1 MDQTWRPHLPPPPIQ
16 GRICPP
22 LPPPPPFPSS
32 NPSYQYPPP
41 LPPHVAAP
49 YDPFIDHRGG
59 PPIPPPSRP
68 TYGNPSYDCGDV
80 AVNIHHRSGPPAH
93 HATVDS
99 YEHHPRPSD
108 AYGNHPLNPSY
119 DCGNVAVN
127 IHHHPMPPPPHP
139 RPSFGNLNPS
149 YDPFNVGVKTDH
161 RGHCP
166 TIDGYEHNPR
176 PSDAY
181 GNVNPSYDYGN
192 ANVGVKRM
200 RVDDSTGQF
209 MSEKLTNLAR
219 FPDDNERRL
228 KLINEFGGADHELD
242 KGNGSFDAG
251 EYGKFDGFLGGKSS
265 NSSFV
270 DPGYRNL
277 DKNQRFHDQ
286 ERFDPMREGNNGQFG
301 QLGYDDVDNNLPRKN
316 GYKYGDSYHNVE
328 HDQQNYQ
335 GSRYSSK
342 LGDGYLP
349 RHGVSGLNKLYHEQT
364 SCLPMDG
371 RGYNHHSEAYA
382 MQNHMESKSNHY
394 GSPYDHK
401 VNSAD
406 RSGMSLYS
414 AHGGKAFA
422 NQPPLPAS
430 PPPPLPMEP
439 PLRERLV
446 SSSPPGTPAS
456 LFPVS
461 VGYSAPL
468 SSYYPPLP
476 EEKSIPRYQPN
487 LHLSSRSAVEEVHM
501 HRYTS
506 SSIRSGG
513 SEHPLLEVPP
523 EKSKVID
530 AKHILKHPYRATRP
544 DHLVVILRGLP
555 GSGKSYL
562 AKMLRDLEVEN
573 GGTAPRIHSMD
584 DYFMTEVDKVE
595 ESEVSRSSGSIR
607 GKKMVTKKV
616 MEYCYEPEMEEAYRS
631 SMLKAFTKTLGEGAF
646 SFVIVDDRNL
656 RVADFAQF
664 WATAKRSGYE
674 VYLLDATYKDPAGCA
689 ARNVHGFTR
698 DDVQKMA
705 GKWEEAPS
713 MYLKLDVKSLL
724 HGDALEEGGIQEV
737 DMDMEDDESLGV
749 PSTLDEENIE
759 KFKVPPQEDVR
770 VDGDVKD
777 DQDSDHEED
786 HRITEV
792 KGLAKS
798 KWSSDLDEDDTQ
810 RNGDAA
816 KNLNALSGLIQSYRK
831 EGKSVRW
838 GDQVTKRGFSIG
850 AAKATNVSLVIGP
863 GAGYNL
869 KSNPLPEGEKS
880 TSTRNNGEPKRQ
892 SIFQER
898 LRAERESFRAV
909 FESFRTGSDKRRQ
922 RIVGLNAEDE

>member
-1 MDQTWRPHLPPPPIQ
+1 MDQSWRPHLPPPPIQ
-16 GRICPP
+16 GRICPSCSISHFPFCPP
-22 LPPPPPFPSS
+22 LPPPSFPS
-32 NPSYQYPPP
+32 NPNYQYPPP
-41 LPPHVAAP
+41 HPHQP
-49 YDPFIDHRGG
+49 L
-59 PPIPPPSRP
+59 
-68 TYGNPSYDCGDV
+68 
-80 AVNIHHRSGPPAH
+80 
-93 HATVDS
+93 
-99 YEHHPRPSD
+99 PRPHFLPNPTTPSSII
-108 AYGNHPLNPSY
+108 AVGPLFS
-119 DCGNVAVN
+119 
-127 IHHHPMPPPPHP
+127 
-139 RPSFGNLNPS
+139 
-149 YDPFNVGVKTDH
+149 
-161 RGHCP
+161 
-166 TIDGYEHNPR
+166 
-176 PSDAY
+176 
-181 GNVNPSYDYGN
+181 
-192 ANVGVKRM
+192 
-200 RVDDSTGQF
+200 
-209 MSEKLTNLAR
+209 
-219 FPDDNERRL
+219 DDNERRL
-228 KLINEFGGADHELD
+228 KLISEFGAASHELD
-242 KGNGSFDAG
+242 KWNGSSYDGG
-251 EYGKFDGFLGGKSS
+251 EYGKFDGGKNS
-265 NSSFV
+265 NSSYV
-270 DPGYRNL
+270 DQGYGNL
-277 DKNQRFHDQ
+277 DRNQTFHNQERLECFDGGEYRKFDGFLSGKNSNSSYVDQCYGNLDRNQTFYDQ
-286 ERFDPMREGNNGQFG
+286 ERFERQQYPLREGNVKFGQLGSDDNNNMPSVIPQVGSG
-301 QLGYDDVDNNLPRKN
+301 QLGYDEVDDNLPRKN
-316 GYKYGDSYHNVE
+316 GYKYGVPQADSYHNVE
-328 HDQQNYQ
+328 HDQQNHE
-335 GSRYSSK
+335 GSMYSSK
-342 LGDGYLP
+342 HGDGYLP
-349 RHGVSGLNKLYHEQT
+349 RHGVSGMNKLYHEQT
-364 SCLPMDG
+364 SRLPMDG
-371 RGYNHHSEAYA
+371 RGYNHNYSEAYA
-382 MQNHMESKSNHY
+382 MQNHVESKSHHY
-394 GSPYDHK
+394 GSPYDHR

-414 AHGGKAFA
+414 AQGGKAFA
-422 NQPPLPAS
+422 SQPPLPAS
-430 PPPPLPMEP
+430 PPPPLPMDP
-439 PLRERLV
+439 PLHDRLV
-446 SSSPPGTPAS
+446 SSSPPGTSAS

-461 VGYSAPL
+461 VGSSDPL
-468 SSYYPPLP
+468 PSYYPPLP
-476 EEKSIPRYQPN
+476 EEKSISRYQPN
-487 LHLSSRSAVEEVHM
+487 LHLSSRSAIEEVNM

-506 SSIRSGG
+506 SSIRSRG

-530 AKHILKHPYRATRP
+530 ASHILKHPYRATRP

-631 SMLKAFTKTLGEGAF
+631 SMLKAFKKTLDEGAF

-656 RVADFAQF
+656 RVADFAKF

-698 DDVQKMA
+698 DGIQKMA

-737 DMDMEDDESLGV
+737 DMDMEDDDSLGV
-749 PSTLDEENIE
+749 PSTVDEENIE
-759 KFKVPPQEDVR
+759 KFKVPSQEDIPA
-770 VDGDVKD
+770 DGDVKD
-777 DQDSDHEED
+777 GQDSDHEED

-798 KWSSDLDEDDTQ
+798 KWSSDLDEDDTR
-810 RNGDAA
+810 RNEDTT

-831 EGKSVRW
+831 EGKSVHW

-869 KSNPLPEGEKS
+869 KSNPLPEAEKF

-892 SIFQER
+892 NIFQER

-909 FESFRTGSDKRRQ
+909 FEIKITCWQFCMFR
-922 RIVGLNAEDE
+922 